1 VLLIVRTALTIQ
13 STIKMA
19 IFNFNRKPQNVT
31 METRQQEFST
41 PFMKVG
47 KGNIALPYIS
57 NYQSRGGAIL
67 FGSDNL
73 FPQLLNQMYY
83 TSPIHGAIIDFTVNA
98 IMGGGL
104 KDPVS
109 DGRELVEFKTF
120 LRKNRVEKQLR
131 LITRD
136 WKLHAR
142 VHLLLKFSDSGQF
155 LSFRRID
162 PSAIR
167 YRKDGDYD
175 YSFDWSTNQDRK
187 IIKKYRADMAGECN
201 EMLYTYEDVGA
212 GQDYYPIPTYSSALN
227 WIFLD
232 GEQSVLHKANIQNS
246 IFPSLI
252 IRRPKRFG
260 SKEEVQ
266 NFQDGITGNKGA
278 ENSGNVMVLT
288 GDGFDNT
295 PEAQSIEPNNNDK
308 LFVQTAS
315 EIKDNICYSHK
326 INPSIMGIK
335 VAGGLGNAKELAIA
349 YSIWEKNVVIP
360 DRLDIEEI
368 LNDVRVIAGVKHKI
382 EINEYALVDGEVIK
396 ANLTPD
402 RE

>member
-1 VLLIVRTALTIQ
+1 
-13 STIKMA
+13 MA
-19 IFNFNRKPQNVT
+19 IFNFNKKPQVIHS
-31 METRQQEFST
+31 ETRKQEFST

-47 KGNIALPYIS
+47 KGNIALPYVS
-57 NYQSRGGAIL
+57 SYQTKGGAIA

-98 IMGGGL
+98 IIGGGI
-104 KDPVS
+104 KDPIT
-109 DGRELVEFKTF
+109 DGRDLVEFKTF
-120 LRKNRVEKQLR
+120 LRKNKLTKQLK
-131 LITRD
+131 LISRD

-142 VHLLLKFSDSGQF
+142 VHLLLKFTDSGQF

-167 YRKDGDYD
+167 YRKDGNYD

-187 IIKKYRADMAGECN
+187 TYQKYRADLVTECN

-227 WIFLD
+227 WMYLD

-260 SKEEVQ
+260 SKEEIQ
-266 NFQDGITGNKGA
+266 NFQDGITGTKGA
-278 ENSGNVMVLT
+278 DNAGNVMVLT

-295 PEAQSIEPNNNDK
+295 PEAQTIEPNNNDK
-308 LFVQTAS
+308 LFTQTAT
-315 EIKDNICYSHK
+315 EIKDNICYAHM
-326 INPSIMGIK
+326 INPAIMGIK
-335 VAGGLGNAKELAIA
+335 MAGSLGNAQELVMS

-360 DRLDIEEI
+360 DRMDIEEI
-368 LNDVRVIAGVKHKI
+368 LNDIRIIAGVKHTIELQEYQIIDGKI
-382 EINEYALVDGEVIK
+382 LETNV
-396 ANLTPD
+396 TPKTQ
-402 RE
+402 